1 MVEVEAVRR
10 RQARDDA
17 PVRAAASVIVNIVIS
32 EETVTLS
39 AQVQYENKSEYYC
52 CYKFFHF
59 IIFFKSTRP
68 QDYKTTSCLLSCS
81 LVDML
86 SL

>member
-39 AQVQYENKSEYYC
+39 AQVQSENKSEYCC

-59 IIFFKSTRP
+59 
-68 QDYKTTSCLLSCS
+68 Y
-81 LVDML
+81 
-86 SL
+86 

>member
-10 RQARDDA
+10 RQARDGA

-39 AQVQYENKSEYYC
+39 AQVQSENKSEYC
-52 CYKFFHF
+52 SCYKFFHF
-59 IIFFKSTRP
+59 YQLWALGDEPRA
-68 QDYKTTSCLLSCS
+68 
-81 LVDML
+81 
-86 SL
+86 